1 MIRTA
6 ASDDDSDSDYDYTDA
21 PPHTHTRTHT
31 HPHNH
36 PHHHTHTLT
45 HSHTLDNTV
54 NVLFEKSPGMKL
66 FNELSPNKSRESAFT
81 GRSSSVVLTH
91 TMTKRD
97 RCVQFVIREHDEC
110 SSGGGVSGGGGGGVS
125 ECGSGGGTSFSVHV
139 HGSQQRYSFLIPSL
153 QV

>member
-21 PPHTHTRTHT
+21 PPHTHTRTH
-31 HPHNH
+31 
-36 PHHHTHTLT
+36 T

-110 SSGGGVSGGGGGGVS
+110 SSDGVSGGGGGVS